1 MAFADDISGKGKLL
15 HLKQRW
21 RDLVKHGPTIGYYP
35 KGGKIWLTVNTFLLE
50 AATIIFPEK

>member
-21 RDLVKHGPTIGYYP
+21 RDLVKHGYYP
-35 KGGKIWLTVNTFLLE
+35 KGGKIWITVNTFLLE
-50 AATIIFPEK
+50 AATRIFPKK